1 MFHFIF
7 PKRLV
12 CFCNAVGNG
21 LSSIGNAIW
30 NGASAT
36 WNWSKNKV
44 KNAINTV
51 KKFNTAVKSAN
62 NIRSKLKKERKNNK
76 RFYTITFN
84 SDDVPI
90 LGSKLT
96 KSQAESKFVITYYKS
111 DALNIANSVGSTRSK
126 CDPKHRGSASFKHYH
141 VKYKNIKW
149 SIHSFYV

>member
-1 MFHFIF
+1 M
-7 PKRLV
+7 
-12 CFCNAVGNG
+12 
-21 LSSIGNAIW
+21 
-30 NGASAT
+30 
-36 WNWSKNKV
+36 
-44 KNAINTV
+44 
-51 KKFNTAVKSAN
+51 
-62 NIRSKLKKERKNNK
+62 KKERKNNK

-84 SDDVPI
+84 SDDVHI

-96 KSQAESKFVITYYKS
+96 KSQAESKLVITYYKS